1 MRDCVTAHFVWS
13 FLALR
18 WSIMRTQKRKTRGEE
33 RQGTLSNTTR
43 EQRAQQH
50 RGAEKRFLDSLFR
63 SADLLNSLENLVQDP
78 LRMPE
83 GRGPAVH
90 QKAKCL
96 NESAAS
102 ADVAS
107 SSFVKLHR
115 LLSLP
120 RHVVFFE
127 DIRQSLVLRGHCV
140 GQ

>member
-18 WSIMRTQKRKTRGEE
+18 WSIMRMQKRKTRGEE

-43 EQRAQQH
+43 EQRAQH
-50 RGAEKRFLDSLFR
+50 RGAEKRFLDALFR

-107 SSFVKLHR
+107 SPFVKLHR
-115 LLSLP
+115 LLSL

-127 DIRQSLVLRGHCV
+127 DIRQSLVLGGHCV
-140 GQ
+140 GL